1 MANFLIWYI
10 FAAPAMVI
18 VWQMD
23 LVDAGAKA
31 NMEVT
36 TMERAANTNNSKTS
50 QCPAELS
57 NCQCNATS
65 VECIDTGFTNASFF
79 LFVPHSVQSLI
90 VSGNNLTDLPANLF
104 GACAHN
110 TVGHKYSALKYLD
123 MSNNNIRRIHGKTF
137 HCLPQLETLILR
149 NNNWKLLD
157 ISHTGVFE
165 GLTQLRVL
173 DLDDTLASWSGPE
186 RYEYLIRLPYI
197 LNKTSTTLE
206 DLNLSNNDILVL
218 TNETMEMLCNMESLK
233 KLNVSHNY
241 LIEINPEL
249 CTYSIEQ
256 LDLSYN
262 GILDGSFFTQ
272 FNQSMPYLT
281 DLRLGHNTY
290 SCSCYLKDFYEW
302 LTKNQDKVGDVDNVT
317 CFHSYK
323 DLYQGRQVLS
333 LQESDLKCEKRSG
346 VHLETS
352 YIIFAFIACTA
363 LIVLYLN
370 RGSIKRVFKRCVA
383 PYITAR
389 THYSYASVEI

>member
-23 LVDAGAKA
+23 LVDAGA

-36 TMERAANTNNSKTS
+36 TMERATNTNNSKTS
-50 QCPAELS
+50 QCPAELA
-57 NCQCNATS
+57 NCQCNGTR
-65 VECIDTGFTNASFF
+65 VECMDTGFTNTSFF
-79 LFVPHSVQSLI
+79 LFVPHSVQSLT
-90 VSGNNLTDLPANLF
+90 VSGNNFTYLPANLF

-110 TVGHKYSALKYLD
+110 TSAYKYSALKYLD
-123 MSNNNIRRIHGKTF
+123 LSNNNIRRIHGKTF
-137 HCLPQLETLILR
+137 RCLPQLETLILR

-173 DLDDTLASWSGPE
+173 DLDNALASWSGPE
-186 RYEYLIRLPYI
+186 SSEYLIRLPYI

-218 TNETMEMLCNMESLK
+218 TNETMDMLCNMESLK

-249 CTYSIEQ
+249 CTYNIEQ

-262 GILDGSFFTQ
+262 GILAGSFLTQ

-281 DLRLGHNTY
+281 DLRLGHNSY
-290 SCSCYLKDFYEW
+290 SCSCYLKDFYKW

-317 CFHSYK
+317 CFYSYK
-323 DLYQGRQVLS
+323 DLYQGRQILS
-333 LQESDLKCEKRSG
+333 LQESDLKCEKHNG

-352 YIIFAFIACTA
+352 YIILAFIACTI
-363 LIVLYLN
+363 LIVLYIN

-383 PYITAR
+383 PYITSR